1 MVPGGARQPGQ
12 PLLRR
17 GAISRDLLPRT
28 ASVSQHLHRIS
39 RRHLGTFQNL
49 PLSQVLGLASPPPL
63 EAKTVGK
70 MGLKGVPGLTIGG
83 GGGGHG
89 GGGKGKGGGGGGGGK
104 GKGKGFGGGGGKG
117 RGAISKH
124 HRGRS

>member
-1 MVPGGARQPGQ
+1 M
-12 PLLRR
+12 
-17 GAISRDLLPRT
+17 
-28 ASVSQHLHRIS
+28 
-39 RRHLGTFQNL
+39 
-49 PLSQVLGLASPPPL
+49 LGLASPPPL

-89 GGGKGKGGGGGGGGK
+89 GGGKGKGGGGGGGK